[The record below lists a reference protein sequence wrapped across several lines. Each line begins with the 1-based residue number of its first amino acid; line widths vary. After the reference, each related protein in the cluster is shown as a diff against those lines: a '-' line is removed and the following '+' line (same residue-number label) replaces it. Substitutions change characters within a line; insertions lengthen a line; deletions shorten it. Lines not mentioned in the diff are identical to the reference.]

1 MRRNIDAAIVTAEDV
16 GVAKDNVRPSL
27 DPAQVE
33 NLRQYAEKRG
43 PEGL

>member
-1 MRRNIDAAIVTAEDV
+1 
-16 GVAKDNVRPSL
+16 VAQDKVRPSL

-43 PEGL
+43 A